1 MSSETK
7 RKLCQSIAAFL
18 KNECSSGLHSVD
30 VTESLEVARQCIES
44 AFDVSGDSK
53 SEVDLLALVGKQIT
67 SRPTVRQVTPEEK
80 AKAESLKTQG
90 NSFVSAEKFQ
100 EALECYNK
108 AVALDPYNAIYYCNR
123 AAANHRLLK
132 YSEAIS
138 DCEKALEIDS
148 SYSKAY
154 SRMGLANTFCSM
166 GNYSKSVEAYR
177 KAVALDPNNENFK
190 QNLEIAE
197 TKLKESQQS
206 SIGASSG
213 PNFVGLDLG
222 SLLSNPVMRNMA
234 QRLMTDPQMQTTVT
248 SMMQNLLGGGSAP
261 AAPNAN
267 SEQSNTDSTAPV
279 MDDLLRY
286 GQQFAQQMQQTNP
299 DLVNTL
305 RQQMQNLSGGQQ
317 QQPNGSEPR
326 PPNS

>member
-154 SRMGLANTFCSM
+154 SRMGNTFCSM